1 MAAVSLQPTV
11 ASCYSL
17 QVDLKTCKTKKI
29 VFKKSLT
36 INIELYKKQNKPKLT
51 PIFKLYDDN
60 FL

>member
-36 INIELYKKQNKPKLT
+36 INIEIYKKQNKT
-51 PIFKLYDDN
+51 DTNI
-60 FL
+60 